1 MKNLFIHK
9 ALPLAFTLLLVAC
22 QDNSERYL
30 RVGNASNEWI
40 VAQFV
45 SRGNGWEIFRE
56 KVKPHRAKEWGIYDG
71 EEIWG
76 SLIEEQGGWIV
87 RIYPDS
93 LFSVPHDSLKTIP
106 PLKQWEV
113 KEWQDIVNLD
123 GTFEYP

>member
-1 MKNLFIHK
+1 
-9 ALPLAFTLLLVAC
+9 
-22 QDNSERYL
+22 
-30 RVGNASNEWI
+30 VGNASNEWI
-40 VAQFV
+40 FAQIV
-45 SRGNGWEIFRE
+45 SMGGGWEIFRE
-56 KVKPHRAKEWGIYDG
+56 KVRPHRAKEWSVEEG
-71 EEIWG
+71 EESWG
-76 SLIEEQGGWIV
+76 ILIANQGGWIV